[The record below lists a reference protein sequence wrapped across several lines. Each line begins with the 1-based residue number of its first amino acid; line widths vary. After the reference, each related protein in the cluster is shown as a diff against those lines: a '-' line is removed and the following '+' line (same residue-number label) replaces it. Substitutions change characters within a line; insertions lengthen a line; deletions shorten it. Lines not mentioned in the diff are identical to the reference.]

1 MKVKDIQV
9 DGFGVW
15 SGLAVDSIPETMTL
29 FYGPN
34 EAGKTTL
41 MQFLRAMFYGFTP
54 ERRGRYL
61 PPVHG
66 GTPGGAIRVTGPGGG
81 YEIRRHAQLTDNGV
95 VGQLSVTGQDGLSQG
110 QHRLGMLLGQ
120 IDEPIFT
127 NVFAIGIRELQE
139 LSTLD
144 DTSAADELYKL
155 SSGLDRVS
163 LVDVLRTLRGGRKN
177 LIGKNKADEDEAA
190 VLASLVARRE
200 RLRDEVEQ
208 LTRNG
213 RRWSELA
220 SQRRG
225 QDSEIEQLTER
236 IARWQAELRSV
247 ETASAVHDSW
257 HERAEIGEQIERDDN
272 RTQLPEDAP
281 SQLVQIEALMEERKG
296 KLEEIKAK
304 RRELR
309 DRAEELPLSRRL
321 IDLQG
326 KIEAASEQATWVEA
340 LQEQIARLDQQIE
353 KAKAQLDAD
362 AEKLGLS
369 DEERETLASRGRGEL
384 PDLSRQTLAALAG
397 PAKEVKT
404 HLFVLKQSREEARQH
419 QLQAE
424 KLGSKL
430 TETLKNAQSSN
441 LHEALRRQAEIIST
455 LRSRIQLEQHLDKL
469 RRHHRDLE
477 KEALELA
484 TNEAYPLEQRI
495 LLFVPFLFGGMG
507 TIYGMVH
514 VLGWTWFF
522 DEPDPT
528 WGMTMVFVG
537 MLCFFLWYFVRE
549 RGYTGTSLDLEDC
562 ERQIDSLRRQIR
574 EMETER
580 DELDSR
586 IPPGSG
592 SLDARLRDAEN
603 LHTDLE
609 AAMPA
614 FHTQQAAVQAAKTS
628 RNRATEA
635 ADGLKNARRAW
646 SSTLARLGLSESMSP
661 SSIRQLSENYETLQ
675 ASRRRLDELEAEREL
690 RRRERA
696 TLAKRIDTLYLEAM
710 GDGSDS
716 GRQSAAVSAPQY
728 AQTSGSQNSGS
739 QSDRRGKPGAGNHP
753 DANRDRDRDRDRD
766 RSRDRDRGRDR
777 FDDSGDAVSERPSGT
792 PQNAGSLRSRRRT
805 EPLEQ
810 LQELQEAVAS
820 QHHWIKRRHEL
831 RDQDMQLKK
840 MHASCLRTIERCEQQ
855 RRSLWAKCGVATA
868 EQFYEMVDVRTRL
881 ADMRIKMAELD
892 KQIRGIIGAHVA
904 YDDVAKELEGAG
916 PADLQRRYDSL
927 AKRIEETQAR
937 IAILRTSQGELSQE
951 MKQLGEDDRL
961 SVAHL
966 ELGCV
971 ERQIQSLVRRW
982 QTLAMA
988 SSLLEDVCATFEKE
1002 RQPETLRE
1010 ASSFLRQ
1017 LTDGKYTRVWTPLG
1031 TNKLRVDSS
1040 EGQALDIDVLS
1051 RGTREAVFIALRLSL
1066 ASAYARR
1073 GVMLPLVLDD
1083 VLVNF
1088 DRNRALYAA
1097 KTLKTFAEMGHQVL
1111 MFTCHKHIAEIF
1123 QEIDVQV
1130 RRLPSQGTP
1139 GRATIMQ
1146 TEIVAPVVAPVAQ
1159 AESVEEYY
1167 DEPERFV
1174 VESPAEEPEPVME
1187 EIAEEIIP
1195 ETIVVQIAP
1204 PKPKPKPRV
1213 VSTPL
1218 PVVVLPSAPQPVAED
1233 PYDDEELF
1241 DEAELKEAAI
1251 GWNWYEKDGEEEW
1264 SEPEQVPAPAAGAE
1278 GIWQRSVSWIDP
1290 TQVTTPK

>member
-61 PPVHG
+61 PPVYG

-81 YEIRRHAQLTDNGV
+81 YEIRRHAQLTDSGV
-95 VGQLSVTGQDGLSQG
+95 TGQLSVTGQDGLSQG
-110 QHRLGMLLGQ
+110 QHRLSMLLGQ

-163 LVDVLRTLRGGRKN
+163 LVDVLRTLRTGRKQ

-220 SQRRG
+220 SQRRA

-236 IARWQAELRSV
+236 IARWQTEIRSV
-247 ETASAVHDSW
+247 EIASAVHDSW
-257 HERAEIGEQIERDDN
+257 REREAIQKQIDNDDL
-272 RTQLPEDAP
+272 RSQLPEDAP
-281 SQLVQIEALMEERKG
+281 SQLVQIEALMQERKS
-296 KLEEIKAK
+296 KLEEIKTK

-309 DRAEELPLSRRL
+309 DRAEELPLNRRL
-321 IDLQG
+321 LEMQS

-340 LQEQIARLDQQIE
+340 LQEQISRLDQQIE

-369 DEERETLASRGRGEL
+369 DEERETLTGRGRGEL
-384 PDLSRQTLAALAG
+384 PDLSRQTLAALSG
-397 PAKEVKT
+397 PAKDVKT
-404 HLFVLKQSREEARQH
+404 QLFVLKQSREEARQH

-424 KLGSKL
+424 KVGTKL
-430 TETLKNAQSSN
+430 TGTLQAAQSSN
-441 LHEALRRQAEIIST
+441 LHDALRRQADIIAT
-455 LRSRIQLEQHLDKL
+455 LRSRIQLEQHLEKL
-469 RRHHRDLE
+469 RRHYRDLE

-484 TNEAYPLEQRI
+484 TNEAYPLEQRV

-574 EMETER
+574 ELESER

-586 IPPGSG
+586 IPAGSG
-592 SLDARLRDAEN
+592 SLDARLREAEN
-603 LHTDLE
+603 LHSDLE

-614 FHTQQAAVQAAKTS
+614 FHAQQAAVQAAKS
-628 RNRATEA
+628 CRNRAAEA
-635 ADGLKNARRAW
+635 AEGLKNARRTW
-646 SSTLARLGLSESMSP
+646 SATLSRLGLSESMSP

-675 ASRRRLDELEAEREL
+675 ASRRRLDELESEREL

-696 TLAKRIDTLYLEAM
+696 VLAKRIDTLYLEAV
-710 GDGSDS
+710 GDEVDERPQRSSLSSSIASAQTPVASQSDS
-716 GRQSAAVSAPQY
+716 RR
-728 AQTSGSQNSGS
+728 SGKQNSGNHQNS
-739 QSDRRGKPGAGNHP
+739 GRDR
-753 DANRDRDRDRDRD
+753 NRDRYDDTN
-766 RSRDRDRGRDR
+766 
-777 FDDSGDAVSERPSGT
+777 DDSQERFGSSSLAGQ
-792 PQNAGSLRSRRRT
+792 PQLSTRSRRRT

-810 LQELQEAVAS
+810 LQELQEALAS

-831 RDQDMQLKK
+831 RDHDLQLKK
-840 MHASCLRTIERCEQQ
+840 MHSTCVRTIERCEQQ

-868 EQFYEMVDVRTRL
+868 DQFYEIVDVRTRL
-881 ADMRIKMAELD
+881 ADMRTKLADLD
-892 KQIRGIIGAHVA
+892 KQIRSIIGAHVA
-904 YDDVAKELEGAG
+904 YEDVAKEMVGAT
-916 PADLQRRYDSL
+916 ATDLQRRYESL
-927 AKRIEETQAR
+927 EKRTEETQAR

-961 SVAHL
+961 AIANL

-1031 TNKLRVDSS
+1031 TNKLKVDSG
-1040 EGQALDIDVLS
+1040 EGQSLELDVLS

-1066 ASAYARR
+1066 AAAYARR

-1097 KTLKTFAEMGHQVL
+1097 RTLKTFAEMGHQVM

-1130 RRLPSQGTP
+1130 RRLPAQGTP
-1139 GRATIMQ
+1139 GRASIMVK
-1146 TEIVAPVVAPVAQ
+1146 EIAQPAPVEVYVQPVIEEIHEEPIFEEPVA
-1159 AESVEEYY
+1159 VIEEEIY
-1167 DEPERFV
+1167 
-1174 VESPAEEPEPVME
+1174 EEP
-1187 EIAEEIIP
+1187 IQ
-1195 ETIVVQIAP
+1195 ETIVVPIEL
-1204 PKPKPKPRV
+1204 PKPKPKPAPKPRI
-1213 VSTPL
+1213 VSAPL
-1218 PVVVLPSAPQPVAED
+1218 PVVTLQPVIED
-1233 PYDDEELF
+1233 PYDDEDLF
-1241 DEAELKEAAI
+1241 DEEELKEAAI
-1251 GWNWYEKDGEEEW
+1251 GWNWYQRDDKDEW
-1264 SEPEQVPAPAAGAE
+1264 AEPKELPPPPPGTE
-1278 GIWQRSVSWIDP
+1278 GIWQRSVSWVDP
-1290 TQVTTPK
+1290 NQLAAPN

>member
-1 MKVKDIQV
+1 MMKVKDIQV

-15 SGLAVDSIPETMTL
+15 SGLAVDSIPESMTL

-61 PPVHG
+61 PPVYG

-81 YEIRRHAQLTDNGV
+81 YEIRRHAQLTDNGTT
-95 VGQLSVTGQDGLSQG
+95 GQLSVTGQDGLSQG
-110 QHRLGMLLGQ
+110 QHRLSMLLGQ

-163 LVDVLRTLRGGRKN
+163 LVDVLRTLRGGRKQ

-220 SQRRG
+220 SQRRA
-225 QDSEIEQLTER
+225 QDTEIEQLTER
-236 IARWQAELRSV
+236 IARWQTETRSV
-247 ETASAVHDSW
+247 ELASAVHDSW
-257 HERAEIGEQIERDDN
+257 REHEEIARQIQRDDN
-272 RTQLPEDAP
+272 RSQLPDDAP
-281 SQLVQIEALMEERKG
+281 SQLVQIEALMQERKS
-296 KLEEIKAK
+296 KLEEIKSK

-321 IDLQG
+321 LDLQG
-326 KIEAASEQATWVEA
+326 KIEAASEQATWIEA
-340 LQEQIARLDQQIE
+340 LQEQVSRLDQQID
-353 KAKAQLDAD
+353 KAAAQLNAD

-369 DEERETLASRGRGEL
+369 DEERESLSNRGRAEL

-397 PAKEVKT
+397 PAKDVKT

-424 KLGSKL
+424 KVGTKL
-430 TETLKNAQSSN
+430 AGTLKAAQSSN
-441 LHEALRRQAEIIST
+441 LHDALRRQAEVIST

-562 ERQIDSLRRQIR
+562 ERQIDAIRRQIR
-574 EMETER
+574 ELESER

-586 IPPGSG
+586 IPAASG
-592 SLDARLRDAEN
+592 SLDARLRDAEH

-614 FHTQQAAVQAAKTS
+614 FHAQQAAMQAAKSS
-628 RNRATEA
+628 RTRATDA
-635 ADGLKNARRAW
+635 AEGLKTARRAW
-646 SSTLARLGLSESMSP
+646 SATLARLGLSESMSP

-675 ASRRRLDELEAEREL
+675 ASRRRLEELEAEREL

-696 TLAKRIDTLYLEAM
+696 ALAKRIDTLYLEAI
-710 GDGSDS
+710 GDEGDDRNRRSPLKEA
-716 GRQSAAVSAPQY
+716 GQNQQAPNS
-728 AQTSGSQNSGS
+728 QT
-739 QSDRRGKPGAGNHP
+739 DARRNGKPGNGSNQGS
-753 DANRDRDRDRDRD
+753 NRERKGDRDRYDDTR
-766 RSRDRDRGRDR
+766 
-777 FDDSGDAVSERPSGT
+777 DDSIAQDKSYGSANTREPVSSI
-792 PQNAGSLRSRRRT
+792 RSRRRT
-805 EPLEQ
+805 EPLDQ
-810 LQELQEAVAS
+810 LQELQESVAS
-820 QHHWIKRRHEL
+820 QHHWIKRRLEL
-831 RDQDMQLKK
+831 RDQDQQLKK

-868 EQFYEMVDVRTRL
+868 DQFYEIVDVRTRL
-881 ADMRIKMAELD
+881 ADLRIKMAELD
-892 KQIRGIIGAHVA
+892 KQIRGIIGTHVL
-904 YDDVAKELEGAG
+904 YDDVAKELDGTNAT
-916 PADLQRRYDSL
+916 DLQRRYDSL
-927 AKRIEETQAR
+927 VKRTQETQAR

-961 SVAHL
+961 QIAHL

-988 SSLLEDVCATFEKE
+988 SSLLEEVCATFEKE

-1031 TNKLRVDSS
+1031 TNKLKVDSG
-1040 EGQALDIDVLS
+1040 EGQSLELDLLS

-1066 ASAYARR
+1066 AAAYARR

-1097 KTLKTFAEMGHQVL
+1097 RTLKTFAEMGHQVL

-1130 RRLPSQGTP
+1130 RCLPVQGTA
-1139 GRATIMQ
+1139 GRATIMPR
-1146 TEIVAPVVAPVAQ
+1146 EIAEPVLPVAY
-1159 AESVEEYY
+1159 S
-1167 DEPERFV
+1167 EPEAQYEPEEMIEYQPLEEPELV
-1174 VESPAEEPEPVME
+1174 DEILAEEPQ
-1187 EIAEEIIP
+1187 P

-1204 PKPKPKPRV
+1204 PKPKPKPKPAPRI

-1218 PVVVLPSAPQPVAED
+1218 PIVTMEPAIEVRAAIED
-1233 PYDDEELF
+1233 PYDNEELF
-1241 DEAELKEAAI
+1241 DESDLKEAAI
-1251 GWNWYEKDGEEEW
+1251 GWNWYERDSNDQWDERD
-1264 SEPEQVPAPAAGAE
+1264 QVPSPPTGTE

-1290 TQVTTPK
+1290 HQVITPK

>member
-61 PPVHG
+61 PPVYG

-95 VGQLSVTGQDGLSQG
+95 TGQLSVTGQDGLSQG
-110 QHRLGMLLGQ
+110 QHRLSMLLGQ

-163 LVDVLRTLRGGRKN
+163 LVDVLKTLRTGRKQ

-190 VLASLVARRE
+190 VLASLVSRRE

-220 SQRRG
+220 SQRRA

-236 IARWQAELRSV
+236 ISRWQTETRSV
-247 ETASAVHDSW
+247 EIASAVHDSW
-257 HERAEIGEQIERDDN
+257 REREAIQKQIDHDDL
-272 RTQLPEDAP
+272 RSQLPDEAP
-281 SQLVQIEALMEERKG
+281 SQLVQIEALMQERKS
-296 KLEEIKAK
+296 KLEEIKSK

-309 DRAEELPLSRRL
+309 DRAEELPLNRRL
-321 IDLQG
+321 LEMQS
-326 KIEAASEQATWVEA
+326 KIEAASQQATWVEA
-340 LQEQIARLDQQIE
+340 LQEQISRLDQQIE

-369 DEERETLASRGRGEL
+369 DEERETLSVGGRSEL
-384 PDLSRQTLAALAG
+384 PDLSRQTLAALSG
-397 PAKEVKT
+397 PAKDVKT

-424 KLGSKL
+424 KVGTKL
-430 TETLKNAQSSN
+430 TGTLQAAQSSN
-441 LHEALRRQAEIIST
+441 LHDALRRQADIIAT

-477 KEALELA
+477 KEALELT
-484 TNEAYPLEQRI
+484 TNEAYPLEQRV

-586 IPPGSG
+586 IPAGSG
-592 SLDARLRDAEN
+592 SLDARLREAES
-603 LHTDLE
+603 LHNDLE

-614 FHTQQAAVQAAKTS
+614 FHAQQAAVQAAKTC
-628 RNRATEA
+628 RNRAAEA
-635 ADGLKNARRAW
+635 AEGLKTARRTW
-646 SSTLARLGLSESMSP
+646 SATLSRLGLSESMSP
-661 SSIRQLSENYETLQ
+661 SSIRQLSENYETVQ

-690 RRRERA
+690 RRRERSV
-696 TLAKRIDTLYLEAM
+696 LAKRIDTLYLEAI
-710 GDGSDS
+710 GDEADERPQRSSLASTSTSQPTVSSPQSDS
-716 GRQSAAVSAPQY
+716 RR
-728 AQTSGSQNSGS
+728 SGKQNSGGGQNS
-739 QSDRRGKPGAGNHP
+739 GRDR
-753 DANRDRDRDRDRD
+753 NRDRDRYDD
-766 RSRDRDRGRDR
+766 SRDE
-777 FDDSGDAVSERPSGT
+777 SNERSGT
-792 PQNAGSLRSRRRT
+792 GALTSQSLQSIRSRRRT

-810 LQELQEAVAS
+810 LQELQEALAS

-831 RDQDMQLKK
+831 RDHDQQLKK
-840 MHASCLRTIERCEQQ
+840 MHATCVRTIERCEQQ

-868 EQFYEMVDVRTRL
+868 DQFYEMVDVRTRL
-881 ADMRIKMAELD
+881 SDMRSKLADLD
-892 KQIRGIIGAHVA
+892 KQIRGIIGVHVA
-904 YDDVAKELEGAG
+904 YEDVAKEMEGATSS
-916 PADLQRRYDSL
+916 DLQRRYDSL
-927 AKRIEETQAR
+927 GKRTEETQAR

-961 SVAHL
+961 SIAHL

-1031 TNKLRVDSS
+1031 TNKLKVDSG
-1040 EGQALDIDVLS
+1040 EGQSLELDVLS

-1066 ASAYARR
+1066 AAAYARR

-1097 KTLKTFAEMGHQVL
+1097 KTLKTFAEMGHQVM

-1130 RRLPSQGTP
+1130 RRLPAQGTP
-1139 GRATIMQ
+1139 GRASIMAK
-1146 TEIVAPVVAPVAQ
+1146 EIV
-1159 AESVEEYY
+1159 
-1167 DEPERFV
+1167 
-1174 VESPAEEPEPVME
+1174 EPVTV
-1187 EIAEEIIP
+1187 EIIP
-1195 ETIVVQIAP
+1195 QPIFEEPQEEIFYEEPAAIMEEQAYEEPVQETIVVPIEL
-1204 PKPKPKPRV
+1204 PKPKPKAAPKPRV

-1218 PVVVLPSAPQPVAED
+1218 PVVTLQPTVED
-1233 PYDDEELF
+1233 PYDNEDLF
-1241 DEAELKEAAI
+1241 DEEELKAAAI
-1251 GWNWYEKDGEEEW
+1251 GWNWYERDAKDEW
-1264 SEPEQVPAPAAGAE
+1264 VEPQEAPAPPPGTE

-1290 TQVTTPK
+1290 NQVVTPK

>member
-61 PPVHG
+61 PPVFG

-95 VGQLSVTGQDGLSQG
+95 TGQLSVTGQDGLSQG
-110 QHRLGMLLGQ
+110 QHRLSMLLGQ

-163 LVDVLRTLRGGRKN
+163 LVDVLRTLRTGRKQ

-220 SQRRG
+220 SQRRA

-236 IARWQAELRSV
+236 ISRWQTEIRSV
-247 ETASAVHDSW
+247 ELASAVHDSW
-257 HERAEIGEQIERDDN
+257 REREIIQKQIDHDDL
-272 RTQLPEDAP
+272 RSQLPEDAP
-281 SQLVQIEALMEERKG
+281 SQLVQIEALMQERKA
-296 KLEEIKAK
+296 KLEEIKSK

-309 DRAEELPLSRRL
+309 DRAEELPLNRRL
-321 IDLQG
+321 LEMQS

-340 LQEQIARLDQQIE
+340 LQEQISRLDQQIE
-353 KAKAQLDAD
+353 KAKAQLDSD

-369 DEERETLASRGRGEL
+369 DEERETLSGRGRGEL
-384 PDLSRQTLAALAG
+384 PDLSRQTLAALSG
-397 PAKEVKT
+397 PAKDVKT
-404 HLFVLKQSREEARQH
+404 HLFVLKQSREEAQQH

-424 KLGSKL
+424 KVGTKL
-430 TETLKNAQSSN
+430 TGTLQAAQSSN
-441 LHEALRRQAEIIST
+441 LHDALRRQADIIAT

-484 TNEAYPLEQRI
+484 TNEAYPLEQRV

-522 DEPDPT
+522 DDPDPT
-528 WGMTMVFVG
+528 WGMTMVFLG

-562 ERQIDSLRRQIR
+562 ERQIEAIRRQIR

-586 IPPGSG
+586 IPAGSG
-592 SLDARLRDAEN
+592 SLDARLRDAEH
-603 LHTDLE
+603 LHSDLE

-614 FHTQQAAVQAAKTS
+614 FHAQQAAVHAGKTC
-628 RNRATEA
+628 RNRAAEA
-635 ADGLKNARRAW
+635 AEGLKTARRAW
-646 SSTLARLGLSESMSP
+646 SATLSRLGLSESMSP
-661 SSIRQLSENYETLQ
+661 SSIRQLSENYETVQ
-675 ASRRRLDELEAEREL
+675 ASRRRLDELAAEREL

-696 TLAKRIDTLYLEAM
+696 ALAKRIDTLYLESI
-710 GDGSDS
+710 GDEADERTQRSSPVPTSVSQPVVSSSQSDS
-716 GRQSAAVSAPQY
+716 RR
-728 AQTSGSQNSGS
+728 SGKQNTGNGQNSGR
-739 QSDRRGKPGAGNHP
+739 DR
-753 DANRDRDRDRDRD
+753 NRDRDRYDD
-766 RSRDRDRGRDR
+766 SRDEQN
-777 FDDSGDAVSERPSGT
+777 ERSGT
-792 PQNAGSLRSRRRT
+792 GSLMNQSPQSIRSRRRT

-810 LQELQEAVAS
+810 LQELQEAIAS

-831 RDQDMQLKK
+831 RDHDQQFKK
-840 MHASCLRTIERCEQQ
+840 MHATCVRTIERCEQQ

-881 ADMRIKMAELD
+881 SDMRSKLADLD
-892 KQIRGIIGAHVA
+892 KQIRGIIGVHVA
-904 YDDVAKELEGAG
+904 YEDVAKEMEGATS
-916 PADLQRRYDSL
+916 ADLQRRYDSL
-927 AKRIEETQAR
+927 EKRTAETQAR
-937 IAILRTSQGELSQE
+937 IAILRTSQGELGQE

-961 SVAHL
+961 SIAHL

-1031 TNKLRVDSS
+1031 TNKLKVDCG
-1040 EGQALDIDVLS
+1040 EGQSLELDLLS

-1066 ASAYARR
+1066 AAAYARR

-1097 KTLKTFAEMGHQVL
+1097 RTLKTFAEMGHQVM

-1130 RRLPSQGTP
+1130 RCLPAQSTP
-1139 GRATIMQ
+1139 GRATIMAK
-1146 TEIVAPVVAPVAQ
+1146 EIVQPAAVEMYIQPVV
-1159 AESVEEYY
+1159 EELQEELVY
-1167 DEPERFV
+1167 DEPEPVFEEEV
-1174 VESPAEEPEPVME
+1174 YEEPVQ
-1187 EIAEEIIP
+1187 
-1195 ETIVVQIAP
+1195 ETIVVPIELP
-1204 PKPKPKPRV
+1204 KLKPKPKPVLKPRI
-1213 VSTPL
+1213 VSAPL
-1218 PVVVLPSAPQPVAED
+1218 PVATPQPIVED

-1241 DEAELKEAAI
+1241 DEDELKEAAI
-1251 GWNWYEKDGEEEW
+1251 GWNWYERDAKDEW
-1264 SEPEQVPAPAAGAE
+1264 AEPKEIPTPPPGTE
-1278 GIWQRSVSWIDP
+1278 GIWQRSVSWVDP
-1290 TQVTTPK
+1290 NQVAAPN

>member
-61 PPVHG
+61 PPVYG

-95 VGQLSVTGQDGLSQG
+95 TGQLSVTGQDGLSQG
-110 QHRLGMLLGQ
+110 QHRLSMLLGQ

-163 LVDVLRTLRGGRKN
+163 LVDVLRTLRSGRKQ

-220 SQRRG
+220 SQRRA

-236 IARWQAELRSV
+236 ISRWQTEIRSV
-247 ETASAVHDSW
+247 EIASAVHDSW
-257 HERAEIGEQIERDDN
+257 REREAVQKQIDTDDL
-272 RTQLPEDAP
+272 RSQLPDDAP
-281 SQLVQIEALMEERKG
+281 SQLVQIEALMQERKS
-296 KLEEIKAK
+296 KLEEIKSK

-309 DRAEELPLSRRL
+309 DRAEELPLNRRL
-321 IDLQG
+321 LEMQG

-340 LQEQIARLDQQIE
+340 LQEQIERLDQQIE

-369 DEERETLASRGRGEL
+369 DEERETLSGRGRGEL

-397 PAKEVKT
+397 PAKDVKT
-404 HLFVLKQSREEARQH
+404 HLFVLKQSREESRQH

-424 KLGSKL
+424 KVGTKL
-430 TETLKNAQSSN
+430 TGALQAAQSSN
-441 LHEALRRQAEIIST
+441 LHDAMRRQAEIIAT

-484 TNEAYPLEQRI
+484 TNEAYPLEQRV

-528 WGMTMVFVG
+528 WGMTMVFLG

-562 ERQIDSLRRQIR
+562 ERQIDSIRRQIR

-586 IPPGSG
+586 IPAGSG
-592 SLDARLRDAEN
+592 SLDARLRDAEH
-603 LHTDLE
+603 LHSDLE

-614 FHTQQAAVQAAKTS
+614 FHAQQAAVQAAKTC

-635 ADGLKNARRAW
+635 AEGLKTARRAW
-646 SSTLARLGLSESMSP
+646 SATLSRLGLSESMSP

-675 ASRRRLDELEAEREL
+675 ASRRRLDELDAEREL

-696 TLAKRIDTLYLEAM
+696 VLAKRIDTLYLEAI
-710 GDGSDS
+710 GDDAQERPQRSSIAATSNVSQSSANAQSDS
-716 GRQSAAVSAPQY
+716 RR
-728 AQTSGSQNSGS
+728 SGKQNSGNNQNS
-739 QSDRRGKPGAGNHP
+739 G
-753 DANRDRDRDRDRD
+753 RDRDRDRN
-766 RSRDRDRGRDR
+766 RDRDRY
-777 FDDSGDAVSERPSGT
+777 DDSRDDGNDRSSAS
-792 PQNAGSLRSRRRT
+792 SLMSQPLQPIRSRRRT

-810 LQELQEAVAS
+810 LQELQEALAS

-831 RDQDMQLKK
+831 RDHDQQLKK
-840 MHASCLRTIERCEQQ
+840 MHASCVRTIERCEQQ

-868 EQFYEMVDVRTRL
+868 EQFYEIVDVRTRL
-881 ADMRIKMAELD
+881 ADMRSKLADLD

-904 YDDVAKELEGAG
+904 YEDVAKEMEGATS
-916 PADLQRRYDSL
+916 ADLQRRYDSL
-927 AKRIEETQAR
+927 EKRTEETQAR

-961 SVAHL
+961 AIANL

-1031 TNKLRVDSS
+1031 TNKLKVDSG
-1040 EGQALDIDVLS
+1040 EGQSLELDVLS

-1066 ASAYARR
+1066 AAAYARR

-1097 KTLKTFAEMGHQVL
+1097 KTLKTFAEMGHQVM

-1130 RRLPSQGTP
+1130 RRLPAQGTP
-1139 GRATIMQ
+1139 GRASIMVKEVSQ
-1146 TEIVAPVVAPVAQ
+1146 PTPVEVIP
-1159 AESVEEYY
+1159 
-1167 DEPERFV
+1167 EPIF
-1174 VESPAEEPEPVME
+1174 EEPEEEMVYEEPTPVFE
-1187 EIAEEIIP
+1187 EPVYEELVQ
-1195 ETIVVQIAP
+1195 ETIVVPIEP
-1204 PKPKPKPRV
+1204 PKPKPKPAPKPRI

-1218 PVVVLPSAPQPVAED
+1218 PVVTLQPIIED
-1233 PYDDEELF
+1233 PYDDEDLF
-1241 DEAELKEAAI
+1241 DEEELKAAAI
-1251 GWNWYEKDGEEEW
+1251 GWNWYERDANDEWVEEEK
-1264 SEPEQVPAPAAGAE
+1264 PATPPPGTE

-1290 TQVTTPK
+1290 NQVAAPN